1 MKRNLRPSF
10 TVREQ
15 LPYRILVVFL
25 VVVFLTGGGA
35 RGDIQSLLI
44 LRPLAIIVAGI
55 GMLGLRWGHVR
66 THSFVFAGLAACY
79 AFILLH
85 ALPLPPALWQA
96 LPGRELVVDIDRT
109 VGLGRIWR
117 PLSLAPAATW
127 NAFFALFVPLAVAIL
142 AAQLSREQLN
152 RLVPVI
158 LIIGLVSGL
167 MGALQLMSPS
177 DSPLYLYRITNSGQ
191 AVGLFSNRNHQAI
204 FLALLIPLL
213 AVFAGARGPNERGAG
228 RSAVRHWTMLAGLV
242 VLVPLILITGSR
254 TGLIV
259 GLVGLVAL
267 PAIGDIRG
275 TLRST
280 LLIKASRTGLAIGSA
295 LLVGTTGLTIYLSR
309 AQALDRLFRSA
320 GDDELRLRVW
330 APILD
335 MGWKYFPIGSGI
347 GSFVETYWIDEPRQL
362 LRATYLNHAHN
373 DWLEIF
379 LTAGLLGVLLALLGV
394 AGMVWLAIKVFRKE
408 RESGSSLA
416 RGGAVIAFLLVLASL
431 ADYPLRTP
439 SLASVFVVALIWL
452 ARGARDKNGS
462 DGNLAR
468 LRDA

>member
-142 AAQLSREQLN
+142 AAQLSREQ
-152 RLVPVI
+152 RRAPHRFEQCV
-158 LIIGLVSGL
+158 
-167 MGALQLMSPS
+167 QC
-177 DSPLYLYRITNSGQ
+177 SPLGHMS
-191 AVGLFSNRNHQAI
+191 FSTAPDDYDVRC
-204 FLALLIPLL
+204 
-213 AVFAGARGPNERGAG
+213 VCVCVCVCSCV
-228 RSAVRHWTMLAGLV
+228 RS
-242 VLVPLILITGSR
+242 
-254 TGLIV
+254 
-259 GLVGLVAL
+259 
-267 PAIGDIRG
+267 
-275 TLRST
+275 
-280 LLIKASRTGLAIGSA
+280 
-295 LLVGTTGLTIYLSR
+295 
-309 AQALDRLFRSA
+309 
-320 GDDELRLRVW
+320 
-330 APILD
+330 
-335 MGWKYFPIGSGI
+335 
-347 GSFVETYWIDEPRQL
+347 
-362 LRATYLNHAHN
+362 
-373 DWLEIF
+373 
-379 LTAGLLGVLLALLGV
+379 
-394 AGMVWLAIKVFRKE
+394 
-408 RESGSSLA
+408 
-416 RGGAVIAFLLVLASL
+416 
-431 ADYPLRTP
+431 
-439 SLASVFVVALIWL
+439 
-452 ARGARDKNGS
+452 
-462 DGNLAR
+462 
-468 LRDA
+468 